1 MEEIETCCEKLNLPF
16 NVSKHVVKK
25 SELSKFKHQNNSD
38 LTIILHKTE
47 GRLLLTGENGL
58 YDQIIKKE
66 LQTKSISIFDKGGNL
81 LIVLYE
87 ENGTETESKFGPDS
101 SFYEHLCRHELI
113 KTVATEG
120 KQPLMQI
127 LTKHFKVLMASEDRF
142 PEAQQ
147 IHLMNLLYGYYLD

>member
-1 MEEIETCCEKLNLPF
+1 MEEIEAGCEKLNLPF
-16 NVSKHVVKK
+16 KVSSHVLKK
-25 SELSKFKHQNNSD
+25 SDLAKFKPQNTSD
-38 LTIILHKTE
+38 LSIILHKTE

-58 YDQIIKKE
+58 YDKLIKHE
-66 LQTKSISIFDKGGNL
+66 LQVKSKLPINPLGGNL

-87 ENGTETESKFGPDS
+87 ENGTETESKIGPDS
-101 SFYEHLCRHELI
+101 SFYEHLCKHELI

-127 LTKHFKVLMASEDRF
+127 LTKHFKVIMASEDRF

-147 IHLMNLLYGYYLD
+147 IHLMNTLHG